1 MPQSYTHQTADGRM
15 IPDPHAPSRPRG
27 RYPLLDRDRWPAAP
41 GVARPEP
48 PKDPDAITS
57 EATP

>member
-1 MPQSYTHQTADGRM
+1 MPSRLSHQTFDGEP
-15 IPDPHAPSRPRG
+15 IEDPHSPSRPRG

-48 PKDPDAITS
+48 PKDPDT
-57 EATP
+57 TPGEVTP

>member
-1 MPQSYTHQTADGRM
+1 MPPSHSHQDASGVPTK
-15 IPDPHAPSRPRG
+15 DPHAPSRPRG

-48 PKDPDAITS
+48 PKDPEVIPS
-57 EATP
+57 EAAP